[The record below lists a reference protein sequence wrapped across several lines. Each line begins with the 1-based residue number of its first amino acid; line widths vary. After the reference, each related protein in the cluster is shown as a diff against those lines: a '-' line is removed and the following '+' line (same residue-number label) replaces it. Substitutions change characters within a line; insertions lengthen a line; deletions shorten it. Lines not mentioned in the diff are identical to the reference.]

1 MGRRILYICDCCGSA
16 IDLDK
21 QVGVLNYCS
30 VENAAD
36 ESWTLNMCYIYI
48 YACLE
53 KISFAHN

>member
-36 ESWTLNMCYIYI
+36 ESWTLNRRKIYM
-48 YACLE
+48 
-53 KISFAHN
+53 